1 MHSQLTLDF
10 SADSV
15 INSLMV
21 LCPFVFLLLRHDI
34 PPLILQPT
42 EVNSAHWVPVRALL
56 STSLGRFQRCDV
68 SERLSRPS
76 NWVMRFFLRAM
87 FGQMLF
93 SATQLVPSESL
104 HCSSIPDFLPI
115 ERSITTPSSSL
126 FHNIKACFAMN
137 TAPACTS
144 QHPLLLWGLT
154 LGIVTD
160 FLRPL
165 HSDGASNFWPTFT
178 PWDFRCAVWLFTYSF
193 RARKLRELRANGYS
207 SQLGQ
212 ANNSAAEFNG
222 FHLDTYPT
230 SSITPQ
236 KVLPSST
243 VGKMLDGYYNL
254 LKKAVIMTLLLRLG
268 FGALTIILLRRKF
281 SRSYLHRRVNDTS
294 LASGDLPVL

>member
-1 MHSQLTLDF
+1 
-10 SADSV
+10 
-15 INSLMV
+15 MV

-42 EVNSAHWVPVRALL
+42 EVNSAHWVPVRALVC
-56 STSLGRFQRCDV
+56 SSLGRFQRCDV
-68 SERLSRPS
+68 SERLSGSS
-76 NWVMRFFLRAM
+76 NWVMRFLLRTI

-93 SATQLVPSESL
+93 SATQLIPSESL
-104 HCSSIPDFLPI
+104 HCSSVPDFLPI
-115 ERSITTPSSSL
+115 ERSMTTPSSSL
-126 FHNIKACFAMN
+126 LYNIKVYLAMN
-137 TAPACTS
+137 ASPACTS

-160 FLRPL
+160 LLRPL
-165 HSDGASNFWPTFT
+165 DSDAASNFWPTFT

-193 RARKLRELRANGYS
+193 RARKLRELRANGCS

-212 ANNSAAEFNG
+212 ANNRAAEFNG

-230 SSITPQ
+230 NSVMPQ

-243 VGKMLDGYYNL
+243 VGKMLDGYSDL

-268 FGALTIILLRRKF
+268 FGTLVFVLLRRKF
-281 SRSYLHRRVNDTS
+281 SRSYLRRRVNDTS